1 MSNIVA
7 SPTKATL
14 PANIRKEL
22 ALYNLGAGPL
32 PTSYIAWQKGLAQ
45 EERVRLEREFG
56 LVVHAE
62 RTVPSGWLDGFQEV
76 ELIAETRS
84 GQLLK
89 LRWHDSNQGFMVA
102 SKHGGSAALFP
113 KDLA

>member
-7 SPTKATL
+7 SPTKTTV

-22 ALYNLGAGPL
+22 TLHHLGAGPL
-32 PTSYIAWQKGLAQ
+32 PTSYIVWQKELAQ
-45 EERVRLEREFG
+45 VERTRLEREFG

-62 RTVPSGWLDGFQEV
+62 RTASSGWCDGFQEI

-89 LRWHDSNQGFMVA
+89 LRWCDSNQGFMVA
-102 SKHGGSAALFP
+102 SKHGGSSALFS